1 MKIELVDSLPVLKEP
16 VLSPNTVLVPSQDQF
31 PPLPSKLTQQGFPS
45 KNNILFFSYYYLQK
59 LVPFARC
66 CTSLH
71 FFGYFWL
78 FLAISD

>member
-45 KNNILFFSYYYLQK
+45 KNSSDSGLKITACQVL
-59 LVPFARC
+59 ARQEEH
-66 CTSLH
+66 LR
-71 FFGYFWL
+71 
-78 FLAISD
+78 